1 MALKDKKKS
10 THQTRDGYAYITK
23 RFVVSKAQSAGRL
36 AALRAMKTMGYVVT
50 VRGEWVVRENQD
62 GTSQRLVRIGAQ

>member
-1 MALKDKKKS
+1 MNKAYTVIFKS
-10 THQTRDGYAYITK
+10 
-23 RFVVSKAQSAGRL
+23 QSSGRL

-62 GTSQRLVRIGAQ
+62 STIQKLVRIGAQ